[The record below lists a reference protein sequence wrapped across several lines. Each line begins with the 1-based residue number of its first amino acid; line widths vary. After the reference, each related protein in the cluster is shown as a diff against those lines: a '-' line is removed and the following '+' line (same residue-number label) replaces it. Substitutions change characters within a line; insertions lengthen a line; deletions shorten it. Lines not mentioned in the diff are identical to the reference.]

1 MMASDQKIRAEN
13 YERDIMSN
21 VRDIMADEVSVRD
34 LATAIGVHYNT
45 LHSWLN
51 GDRRPPLGALP
62 NLAYALG
69 ISMERLMDV
78 RVW

>member
-62 NLAYALG
+62 NLAYAFG
-69 ISMERLMDV
+69 ISIGRLIGEE
-78 RVW
+78 